1 MEALQPPLQ
10 PQQRAKELWHL
21 FFKKENHSFFS
32 AKDDTLT
39 LVDTY
44 INESKYGNHLEA
56 VTYWEKVKNAVKS
69 L

>member
-1 MEALQPPLQ
+1 MEILHPR
-10 PQQRAKELWHL
+10 QRAMQIWHT

-39 LVDTY
+39 LIDTF
-44 INESKYGNHLEA
+44 IKESIFGNHLEA
-56 VTYWEKVKNAVKS
+56 VAYWEKVKKAAKN

>member
-1 MEALQPPLQ
+1 MEALQPRQ
-10 PQQRAKELWHL
+10 KATEIWHT
-21 FFKKENHSFFS
+21 FFKKDVHSFFS

-44 INESKYGNHLEA
+44 INESKFGNHLEA
-56 VTYWEKVKNAVKS
+56 VSYWEKVKKEATD

>member
-1 MEALQPPLQ
+1 MEMEILQPRQ
-10 PQQRAKELWHL
+10 KAAQIWHT
-21 FFKKENHSFFS
+21 FFKKEIHSFFS

-39 LVDTY
+39 LIDTY

-56 VTYWEKVKNAVKS
+56 VTYWEKVKKAAKN

>member
-1 MEALQPPLQ
+1 METLQPLQ
-10 PQQRAKELWHL
+10 PRQKAIEIWHT
-21 FFKKENHSFFS
+21 FFKKEVHSFFS
-32 AKDDTLT
+32 AKDGSLT

-56 VTYWEKVKNAVKS
+56 VTYWEKVKKAVKD

>member
-1 MEALQPPLQ
+1 MEALQPRQ
-10 PQQRAKELWHL
+10 KATEIWHT
-21 FFKKENHSFFS
+21 FFKKDVHSFFS

-44 INESKYGNHLEA
+44 IKESKFGNHLEA
-56 VTYWEKVKNAVKS
+56 VTYWEKVKEEVTD

>member
-1 MEALQPPLQ
+1 MEALQPRQ
-10 PQQRAKELWHL
+10 KATEIWHT
-21 FFKKENHSFFS
+21 FFKKDVHSFFS

-44 INESKYGNHLEA
+44 ISESKFGNHLEA
-56 VTYWEKVKNAVKS
+56 VTYWEKVKKEATD